1 MRAII
6 FSLVGFLALTVAG
19 KAQATYL
26 VSINTAPLIG
36 HPAGPF
42 SLAFQLGD
50 GSGVGDGNNAAVL
63 TDFTFGAGGSSSGTP
78 QVVGGASGSLDSTVV
93 LTDSGLVNS
102 FAQTFTPGAT
112 LTFML
117 TLSTNLESGSVPDE
131 FVFSILDNT
140 GTPIPTQQG
149 SLLNVFLAI
158 YIASANPSI
167 QTFASD
173 PTRPPAGGGSPVT
186 ITPQINVQVPVT
198 PMSFAVYATGMG
210 CGALSFS
217 ATAYTD
223 SFNSSLGSYDDTKQ
237 LSNGNV
243 GVSGNA
249 NLSGS
254 ATINGAIST
263 LSASTGNCQ
272 NGAPGITLSGKAN
285 ATGGYAQLSIAPSYP
300 NPVPGA
306 TGSQNYNFT
315 SNATLPPGNYN
326 NITVS
331 GGSRLT
337 FSAGTYNIN
346 SINLSGGSVLA
357 VGSPGQVIVNVA
369 GSNVSTPISLGGGS
383 IVNPFGVPGNLLLIY
398 GGNQPIVLSGG
409 PASYA
414 SLYAPNSPVSLSG
427 GSGWYGAMVVQTLND
442 SGGSPIHYD
451 SNPAP

>member
-1 MRAII
+1 MKAII
-6 FSLVGFLALTVAG
+6 FPFVAFLAFTVAG
-19 KAQATYL
+19 RAQATYV

-63 TDFTFGAGGSSSGTP
+63 TDFTFGAGGSSGTP
-78 QVVGGASGSLDSTVV
+78 QVMGGASGSLDSTVV
-93 LTDSGLVNS
+93 LTDSGMVNF

-112 LTFML
+112 LTFTL
-117 TLSTNLESGSVPDE
+117 TLSTNLESGSVPDG
-131 FVFSILDNT
+131 FIFSILDNT
-140 GTPIPTQQG
+140 GTPIPTLQG

-158 YIASANPSI
+158 YIASANPTI
-167 QTFASD
+167 QTFASN
-173 PTRPPAGGGSPVT
+173 PTQPPAAGGSPIN

-198 PMSFAVYATGMG
+198 PMSFAVYATGIG
-210 CGALSFS
+210 CGALNFS
-217 ATAYTD
+217 ASAYID
-223 SFNSSLGSYDDTKQ
+223 SFNSSLGSYDDTEQ

-254 ATINGAIST
+254 ATINGALST
-263 LSASTGNCQ
+263 LSASAGNCQ

-285 ATGGYAQLSIAPSYP
+285 VTGGYAQLSIAPSYP
-300 NPVPGA
+300 NPVPGT
-306 TGSQNYNFT
+306 TGSQSYNFT

-326 NITVS
+326 NITAS
-331 GGSRLT
+331 GGHTLT

-346 SINLSGGSVLA
+346 SITLSGGSVLT

-369 GSNVSTPISLGGGS
+369 GSNVATPISLGGGS

-409 PASYA
+409 PMCYA
-414 SLYAPNSPVSLSG
+414 LLYAPNSPVSLSG
-427 GSGWYGAMVVQTLND
+427 GSDWYGAMVVQTLND
-442 SGGSPIHYD
+442 SGGSAIHYD
-451 SNPAP
+451 SNPEP